1 MLTNDLTESVMKEVL
16 ETNTDMI
23 ISYHPPIFSALKR
36 ITQKTWKERIVS
48 MCLENR
54 IALYSP
60 HTAWDSV
67 RNGVNDYLANALPIK
82 NSEPI
87 KVMHMIT
94 VTQLNLITVFIIEQE
109 NEKIPDYGAGRY
121 CTLEEPLT
129 LQQIIE
135 IIKSYTQ
142 LPNLRVALA
151 DGMTIN
157 SQVKTVAVCAG
168 SGGSLLKGIGADLY
182 LTGKKSLLM
191 SYSEFPLN
199 IVYQL

>member
-23 ISYHPPIFSALKR
+23 ISYHPPIFSAVKR
-36 ITQKTWKERIVS
+36 ITQNTWKERIVS

-87 KVMHMIT
+87 KVIHMIRL
-94 VTQLNLITVFIIEQE
+94 QL
-109 NEKIPDYGAGRY
+109 
-121 CTLEEPLT
+121 
-129 LQQIIE
+129 
-135 IIKSYTQ
+135 
-142 LPNLRVALA
+142 
-151 DGMTIN
+151 
-157 SQVKTVAVCAG
+157 
-168 SGGSLLKGIGADLY
+168 
-182 LTGKKSLLM
+182 
-191 SYSEFPLN
+191 LN
-199 IVYQL
+199 